1 MSKSIGAKDL
11 ITHSRPLSVMTP
23 QEHPRYDLVLLI
35 VFLLIVT
42 ALGISP
48 RSRVDWVLENLLT
61 LLLVMVLVG
70 VYRRFRLSAVSIS
83 LVFVFLCIHELGSHY
98 TYALVPY
105 DRWCSALTGVS
116 LNKTL
121 GFERNHYDRLVHLTY
136 GLLMV
141 YPIREVLARITPLRG
156 FWVGFVALNIIL
168 STSAVYEIV
177 EWIGG
182 QFLGKDTAK
191 AFVAAQNDPWD
202 SQADMALA
210 VGGAFFT
217 LWVVWFRRRFF
228 YRNVQLNV
236 SEENS

>member
-1 MSKSIGAKDL
+1 MQPI
-11 ITHSRPLSVMTP
+11 
-23 QEHPRYDLVLLI
+23 EHPRYDLALLI
-35 VFLLIVT
+35 AFLLIVA

-48 RSRVDWVLENLLT
+48 LSRVDWVLENLLA

-70 VYRRFRLSAVSIS
+70 VSRRFRLSAVSIT

-121 GFERNHYDRLVHLTY
+121 GLERNHYDRLVHLTY

-141 YPIREVLARITPLRG
+141 YPIREVLVRITPLRG
-156 FWVGFVALNIIL
+156 GWVGFIALNIIL

-210 VGGAFFT
+210 VAGAFFT
-217 LWVVWFRRRFF
+217 LLVVWFRRRLFHQ
-228 YRNVQLNV
+228 NTQLNAL
-236 SEENS
+236 EKNS

>member
-1 MSKSIGAKDL
+1 MQLKA
-11 ITHSRPLSVMTP
+11 
-23 QEHPRYDLVLLI
+23 HPRYDLALLV
-35 VFLLIVT
+35 VFLFIVA

-48 RSRVDWVLENLLT
+48 HSRVDWVLENLLA

-70 VYRRFRLSAVSIS
+70 VFRRFRLSAVSIS

-141 YPIREVLARITPLRG
+141 YPIREVLVRITPLRG

-182 QFLGKDTAK
+182 QYLGEDTAK

-202 SQADMALA
+202 SQTDMALA
-210 VGGAFFT
+210 VAGAFFT
-217 LWVVWFRRRFF
+217 LWVIQFWRRFSH
-228 YRNVQLNV
+228 RGLELNGL
-236 SEENS
+236 EKNS

>member
-48 RSRVDWVLENLLT
+48 RSRVDWVLENLMA

>member
-1 MSKSIGAKDL
+1 MSKSTGAKDL
-11 ITHSRPLSVMTP
+11 STHSRPLPVMTP
-23 QEHPRYDLVLLI
+23 KEHPRYDLALLI
-35 VFLLIVT
+35 AFLLIVA

-48 RSRVDWVLENLLT
+48 HSRVDWVLENVLA

-70 VYRRFRLSAVSIS
+70 VYRRFRLSAVSLS

-121 GFERNHYDRLVHLTY
+121 GLERNHYDRLVHLTY

-141 YPIREVLARITPLRG
+141 YPIREVLVRITPLRG
-156 FWVGFVALNIIL
+156 FWVGFIALNIIL

-182 QFLGKDTAK
+182 QYLGKDTAK

-202 SQADMALA
+202 SQADMTLA
-210 VGGAFFT
+210 VAAAFFT
-217 LWVVWFRRRFF
+217 LSVIHLWRRFV
-228 YRNVQLNV
+228 YRSYRLN
-236 SEENS
+236 SLENNS